1 MAVLL
6 LLALSLAMLAAAVTG
21 AVDWTDDV
29 ADPQGDVR
37 DSFGNITRDKEG
49 VDILGVDAIEDGTDL
64 NVTLSLAGPYQQGAE
79 YRVDL
84 LADGSAGYR
93 LTWSAGAFSAKGPTG
108 AAIAVSGT
116 TSRNGAALTW
126 TAARSAFSV
135 VSSLRIG
142 GAGARLAVPG
152 ALVYTDTAM
161 GAPSGA
167 VQLPKRVEVLV
178 VYEALNLRNV
188 TVTVTYEGA
197 NASAVRSAM
206 DRDADGT
213 VTAAEAAAYAD
224 GVRQRIARDSMET
237 LGMMGG
243 RNATRVSYGFEVQ
256 GAEGAASGTGPVRF
270 VMTQSL
276 EFPQQATEGVVV
288 HRFHQE
294 SAIGGDE
301 PWDKKAVGD
310 DPWGDECIGGDEPW
324 DNVFFGGVLPWEA
337 QAIGG
342 DEPWDNKADV
352 AFKLVAPEGW
362 RFATGGWPAGMTAY
376 LSSDGTVLEMGTAG
390 ASSDY
395 AATMGK
401 LNSVSFEKVVEH
413 ANEDGGFIPG
423 PGAAIAM
430 ASAVLAALAMR
441 VGGRRASP
449 D

>member
-1 MAVLL
+1 VVVLL

-108 AAIAVSGT
+108 AAIAVSGRA
-116 TSRNGAALTW
+116 SRNGAALTW
-126 TAARSAFSV
+126 TVTRSAFSV

-152 ALVYTDTAM
+152 ALVYTDAAM
-161 GAPSGA
+161 GAPAGV
-167 VQLPKRVEVLV
+167 VQLPKRIEVLV
-178 VYEALNLRNV
+178 VYQALDLRNV

-197 NASAVRSAM
+197 NASAIRSAM
-206 DRDADGT
+206 DRDGDGT
-213 VTAAEAAAYAD
+213 VTAAEAGAYAD
-224 GVRQRIARDSMET
+224 GVRQRILRDRRET
-237 LGMMGG
+237 MGTMDG

-256 GAEGAASGTGPVRF
+256 GTEGAASATGPVKF
-270 VMTQSL
+270 VMTQTL
-276 EFPQQATEGVVV
+276 EFPQPVTRDTYV
-288 HRFHQE
+288 HTFYHE
-294 SAIGGDE
+294 SSIGGDE
-301 PWDKKAVGD
+301 PWEKKAVGD

-324 DNVFFGGVLPWEA
+324 DNVFFGGVSPWEA

-362 RFATGGWPAGMTAY
+362 RFVTGGWPAGMTAY
-376 LSSDGTVLEMGTAG
+376 VSSDGTVLEMGTEG

-401 LNSVSFEKVVEH
+401 LRTLSFEKVVEH

-423 PGAAIAM
+423 PGAGLAM
-430 ASAVLAALAMR
+430 AATATVALAIGA
-441 VGGRRASP
+441 GGRRTSRA
-449 D
+449 